1 MTAKLIPV
9 TFAAGTSVSNAAL
22 PGDQVV
28 CGFIVPVGWT
38 AAALSYLVS
47 DDSGVTFNA
56 LFDDGGNELNIA
68 SAVMVGAA
76 ARNPGRISTDP
87 SAFASVVRLQLRS
100 GLSTA
105 AVNQVSAVT
114 VYIVTRKFYAMS

>member
-22 PGDQVV
+22 PGDHVV
-28 CGFIVPVGWT
+28 CGFIVPAAWT

-56 LFDDGGNELNIA
+56 LFDDGGVELTIP

-76 ARNPGRISTDP
+76 ARNPGRVSTDP

-114 VYIVTRKFYAMS
+114 LYIVTRKFYAMD